1 MKSKGRVFKQ
11 CACTDSVTGK
21 RRGGNC
27 PRLNDRGHGSWYF
40 HCSTTNIL
48 GRPQRV
54 RRGGFPSQAA
64 ARRARDELLTSS
76 SERRTAQSWTVA
88 RWLEHWLQT
97 RTRLRPTTK
106 LLYTRDIQR
115 FLVPHVGRTILSE
128 LTSGQLNEAFR
139 AMARQ
144 RNKYGRPHS
153 ASTLRHARA
162 TLRAA
167 LNAAIREGLLTDNP
181 ARRVELPNPAQTQAR
196 IWTDE
201 NVAAWQ
207 ETGVRP
213 AVAVWTAPQ
222 FAAFLAFTANDP
234 LHALWRLIGLRGLR
248 RGEVAGLR
256 WSDINLDANEL
267 SIVQQ
272 RVSAGHHVY
281 QGPPKSVA
289 GQRVVA
295 LDKATTA
302 ALIHHR
308 QQQQDRAARRIE
320 ARQAYRDT
328 GYVFTRPDGQPYHP
342 GYFTQRFAIVVKK
355 SELPPIRLHDLRHGA
370 ASLAHSAGADL
381 KTIQD
386 QLGHSRIDTTADV
399 YTSVLPTAQHE
410 AAAATAE
417 LVRKAARDR
426 RAAIRRTARKTA
438 RTAKKPGNQHTL
450 DRQEDRKTPGQEQDD
465 H

>member
-1 MKSKGRVFKQ
+1 MTSRGRIFKR
-11 CACTDSVTGK
+11 CACSDHVTGGN
-21 RRGGNC
+21 RGGHC
-27 PRLNDRGHGSWYF
+27 SRLNDRGHGSWYF

-64 ARRARDELLTSS
+64 ARRARDELLTMS

-106 LLYTRDIQR
+106 LLYTRDIER
-115 FLVPHVGRTILSE
+115 FLIPHVGRTLLSE
-128 LTSGQLNEAFR
+128 LTSGQLNAVFR
-139 AMARQ
+139 AIARQ
-144 RNKYGRPHS
+144 RNKYDRPHS
-153 ASTLRHARA
+153 ASTLRHVRA

-167 LNAAIREGLLTDNP
+167 LNAAIREDLLTDNP
-181 ARRVELPNPAQTQAR
+181 ARRVELPNPAQTRAH

-213 AVAVWTAPQ
+213 AVSVWTAPQ
-222 FAAFLAFTANDP
+222 LAAFLDFTANDP

-256 WSDINLDANEL
+256 WSDTNLDANEL
-267 SIVQQ
+267 TIHQQ
-272 RVSAGHHVY
+272 RTSAGHRVY
-281 QGPPKSVA
+281 EGPPKSA
-289 GQRVVA
+289 SGQRVVA
-295 LDKATTA
+295 LDKTTA
-302 ALIHHR
+302 TALAHHR
-308 QQQQDRAARRIE
+308 QQQQRQAARRIE
-320 ARQAYRDT
+320 ARQTYRDT

-342 GYFTQRFAIVVKK
+342 GYFTQRFPTLVEK
-355 SELPPIRLHDLRHGA
+355 STLPPIRLHDLRHGA
-370 ASLAHSAGADL
+370 ASLAHNSGADL
-381 KTIQD
+381 KTIQA

-399 YTSVLPTAQHE
+399 YTSVLPAAQHQ

-417 LVRKAARDR
+417 LVRNAARER
-426 RAAIRRTARKTA
+426 RAAIGRAARKA
-438 RTAKKPGNQHTL
+438 AKTAKKPGASTEPDQPEE
-450 DRQEDRKTPGQEQDD
+450 RRTPGQGHDD